1 MATKWK
7 NKPLFIMDTIT
18 NSSFQN
24 LTKTEQ
30 VVMVINSG
38 KELMTREEEGYIIR
52 LYLLSDIFVELW
64 FELNTKKIV
73 RVESTDKD
81 TITKSYTKMN
91 EVVKQLLKN

>member
-1 MATKWK
+1 
-7 NKPLFIMDTIT
+7 MDTLT
-18 NSSFQN
+18 DSSFKN

-30 VVMVINSG
+30 VVMIINSG
-38 KELMTREEEGYIIR
+38 KELMTREEEGYIIH
-52 LYLLSDIFVELW
+52 LYLLSGLFVELW

-91 EVVKQLLKN
+91 EVVRQLLKN

>member
-7 NKPLFIMDTIT
+7 NKLLFIMDTIT

-81 TITKSYTKMN
+81 SIIKSYTKIN

>member
-1 MATKWK
+1 
-7 NKPLFIMDTIT
+7 MDTLT

-38 KELMTREEEGYIIR
+38 KELMTREEEGYVIR
-52 LYLLSDIFVELW
+52 LYLLSDLFVELW

-81 TITKSYTKMN
+81 SIIKSYTKIN
-91 EVVKQLLKN
+91 EVVKQLLRN